1 MRFKVVF
8 PPAVDP
14 SRHELLRLLL
24 RDPTSVWPAHN
35 DGDSADGMDGWDCD
49 DGVCRPRPLT
59 DVLGKAPAAPAPGS
73 GAATSVTAVSTP
85 PAAASVAA
93 SGSGDPPVQ
102 QILRLLAN
110 QYTNFM
116 RAIRNA
122 ILPVRSKL

>member
-14 SRHELLRLLL
+14 SRHELLRQLL
-24 RDPTSVWPAHN
+24 RDPTSVWAPASN
-35 DGDSADGMDGWDCD
+35 GGDSADAMDGWDCD

-59 DVLGKAPAAPAPGS
+59 DVLGKVPAAPAS
-73 GAATSVTAVSTP
+73 GPAATSVTAPATA
-85 PAAASVAA
+85 PAAVAA
-93 SGSGDPPVQ
+93 SGSADPPVQ

-110 QYTNFM
+110 QYTNFL